1 MYQPLIGKTAIVTG
15 AAHGIGRAIARHFLD
30 LGAQVMAADQDE
42 AALADACPALREGQ
56 PERMRVHAGDLT
68 QRLAMANL
76 LSATLDAFERIDILV
91 NAHRAIQTDDP
102 LATDEDAL
110 DRMMRLNVT
119 SGLRLSQMV
128 ARRMIAQAEAQA
140 GDAPACAGAIVNVST
155 LAARRA
161 HPDLLAYSI
170 ASAAQEQATRALA
183 VALAPHRIR
192 VNGVC
197 FAGVMSHSLQ
207 ARLKAE
213 PELRDRLTE
222 VTPLGRLAAPGEL
235 AQAVAYL
242 AGEGAGFVTGQ
253 ILTVDGGRSLID
265 PTGVPVY

>member
-30 LGAQVMAADQDE
+30 LGAQVMGADLDE
-42 AALADACPALREGQ
+42 AALADALPRGGEGTGLR
-56 PERMRVHAGDLT
+56 HYAGDLT

-91 NAHRAIQTDDP
+91 NAHRAIEP
-102 LATDEDAL
+102 GEALACDEDAL

-128 ARRMIAQAEAQA
+128 ARRMIAQAEAL
-140 GDAPACAGAIVNVST
+140 GEDAPPCAGAIVNVST
-155 LAARRA
+155 LAARRV
-161 HPDLLAYSI
+161 HPDLLAYAI

-183 VALAPHRIR
+183 VALAPQRIR
-192 VNGVC
+192 VNGVS
-197 FAGVMSHSLQ
+197 FAGVMSASLQ
-207 ARLKAE
+207 AALKAE
-213 PELRDRLTE
+213 PALRDRLTE
-222 VTPLGRLAAPGEL
+222 ATPLGRIAAPGEL

-265 PTGVPVY
+265 PSGVPVY